1 MGELGR
7 GEKGERAL
15 PLAFLR
21 LVGTGK
27 GGGGAE
33 GRRACGREREGGR
46 ESEAGAGRGWDVT
59 HMEWCQRQR
68 REEGKDGGVILH
80 LDLYLRPPSA
90 PRRPAKPHRI
100 SEALFIPH
108 SRGGTA
114 SLIIP
119 NL

>member
-46 ESEAGAGRGWDVT
+46 ARLERDGAG
-59 HMEWCQRQR
+59 M
-68 REEGKDGGVILH
+68 
-80 LDLYLRPPSA
+80 
-90 PRRPAKPHRI
+90 
-100 SEALFIPH
+100 
-108 SRGGTA
+108 
-114 SLIIP
+114 
-119 NL
+119 